1 MGSLPTTHRTPKEQD
16 VKTRHKKTQLV
27 YLNNNNIN
35 EYELRF
41 ERAPP
46 NTSID
51 LDLKNIELEQ
61 LEDPTLPLLDTWCEP
76 EKMHSHHVD
85 GSQLCGS
92 VNSS

>member
-1 MGSLPTTHRTPKEQD
+1 MKNSHVEDGMATHHTSHTEELD
-16 VKTRHKKTQLV
+16 TKTRHKKTQLV

-51 LDLKNIELEQ
+51 LDLK
-61 LEDPTLPLLDTWCEP
+61 THRTRTT
-76 EKMHSHHVD
+76 
-85 GSQLCGS
+85 
-92 VNSS
+92 